1 MNYFGLVV
9 LVAWIPFILLAY
21 NTMTPKRAVANL
33 FVAAWLLLPYGE
45 INFPGLPSYNKMT
58 ATVIG
63 LLIATLIFN
72 QGLLL
77 SLKPRWFDIPIVVWC
92 LLPMVSAMT
101 NDQGLYAG
109 LSQTLIETV
118 SWGLPYLV
126 GRACLND
133 AEAMKDLAQAIFIGG
148 LVYIPFCLFEIR
160 FSPKI
165 ATWVYGFSN
174 FEGTRF
180 GGYRPKVLLLHGLE
194 LGMWMTNATLMGYS
208 FWKFGTI
215 KQIWGI
221 PIPRLLLALFVTAV
235 FCKSTGAL
243 SLLAIA
249 IVTLSLTRRLKTRLV
264 LLAMV
269 AVPLLYCVTRTLD
282 LWSGQEVVALARA
295 TVGEDRAGSFD
306 YRLSMERILID
317 RAMERPIF
325 GWFGNGRNL
334 LWYSNGV
341 IKSVPDGWWVIAL
354 GMSGTV
360 GLTAML
366 TLMLLPMI
374 VTVRRYPPSTWNDP
388 RVGPLLALSLMLV
401 LGMIDY
407 LSNAMLMP
415 IYPLV
420 AGGLLGQVSLCVG
433 DGSEAVEERAG
444 QSLAMA
450 SELVA
455 TGSMDAAG
463 HEFHQAIELASESES
478 DEARRI
484 EAEAY
489 DGLGQTLMAGG
500 HVDDATESFRR
511 ALAIRD
517 ILAAS
522 SPDPERFRDLAI
534 ARDGLARALA
544 EAGRGAEAVKERRV
558 ALRIWE
564 ILSANHPRDI
574 EYRRHL
580 ADSMNDLAWALAS
593 DPAAADPDPSAT
605 LALAEEA
612 VRISGD
618 HDAYWNTL
626 GVARYRVGD
635 TAGAIEALE
644 RSADSSPEGT
654 GTAFDHFVLAMAWAQ
669 LNRKDLAGEWFERG
683 MAWTARHRPGH
694 PTLEQFRIEAL
705 SMLEGWPDDAL
716 A

>member
-1 MNYFGLVV
+1 MNYLGLIV
-9 LVAWIPFILLAY
+9 LIGWIPFILLAY
-21 NTMTPKRAVANL
+21 NTMTPKRAVAIL

-45 INFPGLPSYNKMT
+45 INLPGLPSYNKMT
-58 ATVIG
+58 ATVLG
-63 LLIATLIFN
+63 LLIATMIFN
-72 QGLLL
+72 QGMLL
-77 SLKPRWFDIPIVVWC
+77 SLRPRWFDIPIVVWC
-92 LLPMVSAMT
+92 LMPMVSSTT

-109 LSQTLIETV
+109 LAQTLNETV
-118 SWGLPYLV
+118 AWGLPYLI
-126 GRACLND
+126 GRVCLDD
-133 AEAMKDLAQAIFIGG
+133 AEAMKDFALAVFIGA
-148 LVYIPFCLFEIR
+148 LVYIPFCLFEMR
-160 FSPKI
+160 FSPLI
-165 ATWVYGFSN
+165 ATWVYGFIN
-174 FEGTRF
+174 IEGTRY
-180 GGYRPKVLLLHGLE
+180 GGFRPKVFLFHGLE

-215 KQIWGI
+215 KQIRGI
-221 PIPRLLLALFVTAV
+221 PIHKLLLALVVTTV
-235 FCKSTGAL
+235 LCKSTGAL
-243 SLLAIA
+243 TLLAIA
-249 IVTLSLTRRLKTRLV
+249 IAAMAMALRLKSRLV
-264 LLAMV
+264 LLAIV
-269 AVPLLYCVTRTLD
+269 AIPPLYCATRTLD
-282 LWSGQEVVALARA
+282 LWSGQEVVELARA
-295 TVGEDRAGSFD
+295 TVGEDRAGSFA
-306 YRLSMERILID
+306 YRLGMERMLID
-317 RAMERPIF
+317 RAMERPVF

-354 GMSGTV
+354 GMAGTV

-366 TLMLLPMI
+366 ALLLLPMI
-374 VTVRRYPPSTWNDP
+374 VTIRRNPPSTWGDP
-388 RVGPLLALSLMLV
+388 RVGPLLALSMMLV

-420 AGGLLGQVSLCVG
+420 AGGLLGQVPLRVVG
-433 DGSEAVEERAG
+433 NEAVEGHAV

-455 TGSMDAAG
+455 AGSMDAAQ

-511 ALAIRD
+511 ALSIRD
-517 ILAAS
+517 NLAAS
-522 SPDPERFRDLAI
+522 SADPERFRDLAI

-544 EAGRGAEAVKERRV
+544 EAGQVAEAVQERRV
-558 ALRIWE
+558 ALRTWE
-564 ILSANHPRDI
+564 ILSANHPRNID
-574 EYRRHL
+574 YRRHL
-580 ADSMNDLAWALAS
+580 ADAMNDLAWVLAS
-593 DPAAADPDPSAT
+593 GPAAADPDPSAT
-605 LALAEEA
+605 LALAEKA
-612 VRISGD
+612 VQISAD

-626 GVARYRVGD
+626 GVARYRAGD
-635 TAGAIEALE
+635 KAGAIEALE
-644 RSADSSPEGT
+644 RSAEVSPGGS
-654 GTAFDHFVLAMAWAQ
+654 GTAFDHYVLAMAWAD

-694 PTLEQFRIEAL
+694 PTLEQFRAEAQ

-716 A
+716 T